1 MASLVVIEGPGQGS
15 HFPLVEPLVSIGRE
29 DTCTFQILDGFIS
42 RTHLQVRLDATL
54 GKHVAA
60 DYRSSHGVFVND
72 KQIVLP
78 TALQDGDNIKIGNT
92 TLVYLSA
99 NHADAPAALAAAKK
113 MGEWKRSTLIHKP

>member
-15 HFPLVEPLVSIGRE
+15 HFPLTLPLVSIGRE

-42 RTHLQVRLDATL
+42 RTHLQVRLDPAT

-78 TALQDGDNIKIGNT
+78 TALHDGDKVKIGNT
-92 TLVYLSA
+92 TLMYLA
-99 NHADAPAALAAAKK
+99 ADHADATAALAAAKK
-113 MGEWKRSTLIHKP
+113 MGEWKCSTLMHKP